1 MAANLHRTADIGSDV
16 VESVPASDPDAPL
29 AVELAARKLAGVLG
43 LRL

>member
-1 MAANLHRTADIGSDV
+1 MAANLHRTADICSDV
-16 VESVPASDPDAPL
+16 EESVSASDTDASP